1 MSGTRERQMS
11 HTYTYL
17 ATHIIFSTKDRLPT
31 ITPDFKPKLWA
42 YMNGIISNIGGKALA
57 INGMAD
63 HTHLLVLLPPTVATA
78 EALRALKANS
88 SKWVHENYH
97 EQSKFAWQNGYAAF
111 SVSKSGI
118 EEVVRYIENQKEHQ
132 RKFSYQD
139 ELLALL
145 HKHGI
150 EYDPR
155 YIWS

>member
-1 MSGTRERQMS
+1 MS

-17 ATHIIFSTKDRLPT
+17 ATHIVFSTKDRLPV
-31 ITPDFKPKLWA
+31 ITSDFKPKLWA
-42 YMNGIISNIGGKALA
+42 YLNGIVANLGGKAIA

-63 HTHLLVLLPPTVATA
+63 HAHLLVLLPPTIAMA
-78 EALRALKANS
+78 EALRMLKANS
-88 SKWVHENYH
+88 SKWVHENQR
-97 EQSKFAWQNGYAAF
+97 EQGKFVWQSGYAAF

-118 EEVVRYIENQKEHQ
+118 EDVVRYIETQEEHH

-145 HKHGI
+145 HKHEV

>member
-1 MSGTRERQMS
+1 MS
-11 HTYTYL
+11 HTYL
-17 ATHIIFSTKDRLPT
+17 ATHIVFSTKDRLPV
-31 ITPDFKPKLWA
+31 ITSDFKPKLWA
-42 YMNGIISNIGGKALA
+42 YMNGIIGNMGGKALA

-63 HTHLLVLLPPTVATA
+63 HAHLLVLLPPTIAMA

-88 SKWVHENYH
+88 SKWVHENQR
-97 EQSKFAWQNGYAAF
+97 EQGKFAWQSGYAAF

-118 EEVVRYIENQKEHQ
+118 DEVVRYIETQEEHH

-145 HKHGI
+145 HKHGV